1 MTPPSSDFVTLAPG
15 PTGGLTVPLDAY
27 NLAHELLTQRGL
39 LLVEV
44 GDKLRVRQQDG
55 SAPILSADDQA
66 RIRKWKVHL
75 LALLAYQAPPMG
87 QTERGP

>member
-1 MTPPSSDFVTLAPG
+1 MTEFVTLAAG

-39 LLVEV
+39 LLVQV

-55 SAPILSADDQA
+55 SAPTLSAEDQA
-66 RIRKWKVHL
+66 RIRKWKHHI
-75 LALLAYQAPPMG
+75 LALMTYKAPPVVD
-87 QTERGP
+87 